1 AQSLPIPETYK
12 SLSDLQSQHDAEI
25 EQNIAVRK
33 LMRGDPKRRW
43 IALTFDD
50 GPHPDYTPR
59 IVEILKRY
67 KVHATFFVVG
77 KRAEKHPEL
86 IQLLHESG
94 EEIGNHTYDHVNLT
108 KLDSEAIA
116 EELEKC
122 GAVIQRITGKTPTL
136 FRPPGGDYNHTV
148 AQVAESLGYWM
159 VLWTDDPGDYA
170 NPPKG
175 VLAERLFS
183 QISNGGII
191 LLHDGIPETLD
202 LLPRLIEYL
211 QSKGYEIVPVG
222 AMIPAQESPSPPSGK
237 IEGGGGL

>member
-1 AQSLPIPETYK
+1 MSLKYLNARGLLLIVCCLMGVVLCSCGQRGATSSATGTAQSLPTPEIYK
-12 SLSDLQSQHDAEI
+12 SPSELQSQHDAEI
-25 EQNIAVRK
+25 EQNITLRK

-77 KRAEKHPEL
+77 KMAEKHPEL

-116 EELEKC
+116 EELKKC
-122 GAVIQRITGKTPTL
+122 GAVIQR
-136 FRPPGGDYNHTV
+136 
-148 AQVAESLGYWM
+148 
-159 VLWTDDPGDYA
+159 
-170 NPPKG
+170 
-175 VLAERLFS
+175 
-183 QISNGGII
+183 
-191 LLHDGIPETLD
+191 
-202 LLPRLIEYL
+202 
-211 QSKGYEIVPVG
+211 
-222 AMIPAQESPSPPSGK
+222 
-237 IEGGGGL
+237 